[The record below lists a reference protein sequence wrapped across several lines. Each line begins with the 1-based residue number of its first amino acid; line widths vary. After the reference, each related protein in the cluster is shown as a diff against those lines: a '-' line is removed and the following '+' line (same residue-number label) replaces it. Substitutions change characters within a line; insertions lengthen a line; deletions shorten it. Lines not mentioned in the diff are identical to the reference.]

1 MSYPYS
7 YSSNR
12 YTGFYGSSAGRST
25 GSYYG
30 NYQSYGRSD
39 ELRPSEK
46 EKIDHAL
53 YGLINPMGSY
63 NCSLNGVIQAYWNL
77 DVFREFFLFISIV
90 ESPHDSAL
98 IKSIKRFFFEV
109 SEKKKDFYDA
119 EDQIIDPSE
128 I

>member
-1 MSYPYS
+1 
-7 YSSNR
+7 
-12 YTGFYGSSAGRST
+12 
-25 GSYYG
+25 
-30 NYQSYGRSD
+30 
-39 ELRPSEK
+39 
-46 EKIDHAL
+46 
-53 YGLINPMGSY
+53 MGSY
-63 NCSLNGVIQAYWNL
+63 NCFLNGVIQAYWNL